1 MYVAYTLLYNC
12 IDNRGVAE
20 EIFEGGTIV
29 PPSQGFGNRNLTFF
43 PLLGYRRRR
52 VIKHGFRVVAR
63 GSLVAHVRH
72 ESHLFPGVL
81 PVRILLGPCDD
92 LSDAVGGV
100 NGGGLCGDG
109 GLGG

>member
-43 PLLGYRRRR
+43 HLLGYRRRR
-52 VIKHGFRVVAR
+52 VIKHGLRVGNR
-63 GSLVAHVRH
+63 
-72 ESHLFPGVL
+72 
-81 PVRILLGPCDD
+81 CDD
-92 LSDAVGGV
+92 LSDAAGGV
-100 NGGGLCGDG
+100 NGGGLVGDG
-109 GLGG
+109 GRGG

>member
-1 MYVAYTLLYNC
+1 MLTWSTG

-20 EIFEGGTIV
+20 EIIEGGTIV
-29 PPSQGFGNRNLTFF
+29 PPSQEFGNRNLTFF
-43 PLLGYRRRR
+43 HLLGYHRHR
-52 VIKHGFRVVAR
+52 VIKHGFRVGDR
-63 GSLVAHVRH
+63 
-72 ESHLFPGVL
+72 
-81 PVRILLGPCDD
+81 CDD